1 MAGKAY
7 SLLKSKKKEL
17 LKQHHLHLT
26 GLIKAVDSV
35 RDLTVTAAFNE
46 GLVLQSASKA
56 DGSATRALLY
66 SQLER
71 LIRSVN
77 ATRSF
82 QSEHDVQD
90 AVDDIIELFPSLK
103 VEEVLICFKHIRQG
117 KYELYGNL
125 TTNTLIKCIQEYELI
140 NTIPLREQQHKQLE
154 PYTNGM
160 IDWQRLSEALIVDQ
174 PKKTL
179 EEAGGHVHLTQHDFE
194 EIARAQKERYKKTHI
209 SKET

>member
-1 MAGKAY
+1 M
-7 SLLKSKKKEL
+7 
-17 LKQHHLHLT
+17 T
-26 GLIKAVDSV
+26 GLIKALDSV
-35 RDLTVTAAFNE
+35 RDLTVKDAFKD
-46 GLVLQSASKA
+46 GLVLQSANKA

-82 QSEHDVQD
+82 QSETDIQD
-90 AVDDIIELFPSLK
+90 AVDDIIELYPSLK
-103 VEEVLICFKHIRQG
+103 VEEILICFKHIRQG

-125 TTNTLIKCIQEYELI
+125 TTNTLIKCIQEYELQ

-160 IDWQRLSEALIVDQ
+160 IDWQRLSEALIVEQ

-209 SKET
+209 SKEA